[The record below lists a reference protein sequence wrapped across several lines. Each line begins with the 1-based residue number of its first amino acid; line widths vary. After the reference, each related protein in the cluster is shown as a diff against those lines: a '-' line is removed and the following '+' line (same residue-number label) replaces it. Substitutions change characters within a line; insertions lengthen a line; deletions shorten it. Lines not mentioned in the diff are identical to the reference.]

1 MGPARRV
8 SNPLGRPGVRAM
20 RWSALTGGARFAL
33 QLIAQVLLAREL
45 GPQAFG
51 LFAIGMVAITLA
63 GFVAGFGLSWSLM
76 QRAKLDDEDIRF
88 AWTWQLLA
96 GLAALLL
103 LQALAPAVAAAFKEP
118 AAEPVIR
125 WLSLSCLLQGKLRG
139 DVAGVHIHLAERLSL
154 VRKGTLMLACRALG
168 LPMIVHL
175 HAAQFP
181 QFYRRLPAPARWL
194 TRWLLRLPAGLIV
207 LGQSSQRFV
216 TEVLQVPAERVSIVL
231 NGVPAPQLPRRIPG
245 AFKRV
250 LFVGNLSERKGV
262 SDLLQAL
269 CLPGWDRHQT
279 QVVLAGGGDIEGYR
293 LQAQALGLADWV
305 EFTGWLDQAQ
315 VAQQMARA
323 DVLVLP
329 SYDEGLP
336 LVILEAMAQGVAVV
350 CTPVGEIGQVIEDGQ
365 QALFVTP
372 GDPTTLAHRLQQV
385 LSDETLRS
393 QLEQTG
399 RALYAQRFSMATFKA
414 QIAALH
420 RRYFG
425 LS

>member
-1 MGPARRV
+1 MSVPHPDR
-8 SNPLGRPGVRAM
+8 PLGLKTRPAATQRILMACPWGPVGGGMYRVVDYLIAHHAEQGLPGAPSA
-20 RWSALTGGARFAL
+20 RLEGLDTRGQGSALSSAP
-33 QLIAQVLLAREL
+33 VLLRAL
-45 GPQAFG
+45 G
-51 LFAIGMVAITLA
+51 V
-63 GFVAGFGLSWSLM
+63 
-76 QRAKLDDEDIRF
+76 
-88 AWTWQLLA
+88 LLR
-96 GLAALLL
+96 G
-103 LQALAPAVAAAFKEP
+103 
-118 AAEPVIR
+118 R
-125 WLSLSCLLQGKLRG
+125 LRG
-139 DVAGVHIHLAERLSL
+139 DLAGVHIHLAERLSL
-154 VRKGTLMLACRALG
+154 VRKGILMLACRALG

-194 TRWLLRLPAGLIV
+194 TRWLLRLPPGLIV

-216 TEVLQVPAERVSIVL
+216 TEELKVPPERVSIVL
-231 NGVPAPQLPRRIPG
+231 NGVPAPQLPRRITG

-269 CLPGWDRHQT
+269 CLPGWDRQHT
-279 QVVLAGGGDIEGYR
+279 QVVLAGGGDIQGYR
-293 LQAQALGLADWV
+293 LQSQALGLADWV

-350 CTPVGEIGQVIEDGQ
+350 CTPVGEIGQLIADGQ
-365 QALFVTP
+365 QALFVTA
-372 GDPTTLAHRLQQV
+372 GDVPALAHQLQQV
-385 LSDETLRS
+385 LGDETLRKR
-393 QLEQTG
+393 LEQAG
-399 RALYAQRFSMATFKA
+399 RALYAQRFSMATFQA

>member
-1 MGPARRV
+1 MSIPHPDR
-8 SNPLGRPGVRAM
+8 PLGLHTRPAAAQRILMACPWGPVGGGMYRVVDYLIAHHTAQGLPGAPSVRLEGLDT
-20 RWSALTGGARFAL
+20 RGQGSALSSAP
-33 QLIAQVLLAREL
+33 VLLRAL
-45 GPQAFG
+45 G
-51 LFAIGMVAITLA
+51 V
-63 GFVAGFGLSWSLM
+63 
-76 QRAKLDDEDIRF
+76 
-88 AWTWQLLA
+88 
-96 GLAALLL
+96 
-103 LQALAPAVAAAFKEP
+103 
-118 AAEPVIR
+118 
-125 WLSLSCLLQGKLRG
+125 LLQGKLRG

-181 QFYRRLPAPARWL
+181 QFYQRLPAPARWL

-207 LGQSSQRFV
+207 LGQSSHRFV

-350 CTPVGEIGQVIEDGQ
+350 CTPVGEIGQVIADGQ
-365 QALFVTP
+365 QALFVTA
-372 GDPTTLAHRLQQV
+372 GDVPAIAHQLQQV
-385 LSDETLRS
+385 LSDETLRNR
-393 QLEQTG
+393 LEQAG
-399 RALYAQRFSMATFKA
+399 RALYTQRFSMATFQA